1 MENIYVLPKDMI
13 IDLNK
18 QAMIEEDY
26 KRFSE
31 EGLCKDIESYILER
45 YSIDISSSY
54 ADRKIR
60 NPFGIASG
68 QLSCNINQV
77 KNSIDSGIG
86 FIVLKTVISEDPC
99 GNSMMEQWKVE
110 APKMVVE
117 KIKSARGEE
126 GYTVTW
132 KGRGWTKSFKEYLE
146 FMEEALAYGKEKN
159 VVVIPSCKFNL
170 PKDLEEAFNIEE
182 YKYTLKELLSSWKNV
197 MGKEKLI
204 LEKDFSPTLAGSD
217 ISKSKNSIIRWIK
230 EVPSIIK
237 EITGEDNIV
246 LGLKLNNTV
255 FEDEFQT
262 EMLKEA
268 FNNKKIDYLICFNR
282 LFDVNKSFEGK
293 VGVAYGG
300 YDLSDRNLKILTE
313 IRRENYNL
321 DKNIPISATGN
332 IESGKMMI
340 EYALRGCENGQIH
353 TFFQVPAEN
362 FGLKKGHRVER
373 ALNELLFNPEK
384 GLIKAMLYLEEK
396 SIIKALDGI
405 LRFNDINI
413 AYDEIR
419 DWGKEI

>member
-1 MENIYVLPKDMI
+1 MENIYVLPKDMT

-18 QAMIEEDY
+18 QAIIEEDY

-117 KIKSARGEE
+117 RIKSTRGEE

-170 PKDLEEAFNIEE
+170 PKDLEEEFNIEE
-182 YKYTLKELLSSWKNV
+182 YKYTLKELLRSWENV

-237 EITGEDNIV
+237 EITGEHNVV

-262 EMLKEA
+262 EMLKQA

-282 LFDVNKSFEGK
+282 LFDKNKSFEGK

-313 IRRENYNL
+313 LRKENYNL
-321 DKNIPISATGN
+321 DKSMPISATGN

-396 SIIKALDGI
+396 SVIKALDGV
-405 LRFNDINI
+405 LSFNDISS